1 MRYQRRKPVYS
12 TNPKV
17 TTRCRKCGSDPC
29 RCSRKVR
36 SLPPEQQVA
45 HIQREI
51 KGRRGK
57 TVTVIQNLQLSA
69 DDAKSLSKRLKRAC
83 GSGGTVKDGNIEIQG
98 DHRDKGAAELETLG
112 YKTKFTGG

>member
-1 MRYQRRKPVYS
+1 MPRERRRPVYS
-12 TNPKV
+12 TNPDV
-17 TTRCRKCGSDPC
+17 ATRCRKCGSDPC
-29 RCSRKVR
+29 RCSPKTK

-45 HIQREI
+45 HIRREK

-57 TVTVIQNLQLSA
+57 TVTVVSDLQLSPEDMKA
-69 DDAKSLSKRLKRAC
+69 LSKRLKQAC

-98 DHRDKGAAELETLG
+98 DHRDKVAGELSALG

>member
-1 MRYQRRKPVYS
+1 MRRERQKPVYS
-12 TNPKV
+12 TNPDV
-17 TTRCRKCGSDPC
+17 PTRCRKCGSDPC
-29 RCSRKVR
+29 RCSPKTR

-45 HIQREI
+45 HIRREK

-57 TVTVIQNLQLSA
+57 TVTVVGNLQLRSE
-69 DDAKSLSKRLKRAC
+69 DMKSLSKHLKQAC

-98 DHRDKGAAELETLG
+98 DHRDKVAAELETLG

>member
-1 MRYQRRKPVYS
+1 MRYERRKPVYS
-12 TNPKV
+12 TNPNV
-17 TTRCRKCGSDPC
+17 ATRCRKCGSNPC
-29 RCSRKVR
+29 RCSPKVR

-45 HIQREI
+45 HIRREK

-69 DDAKSLSKRLKRAC
+69 EDMKSLSKRLKQAC

-98 DHRDKGAAELETLG
+98 DHRDKVAAELGALG

>member
-1 MRYQRRKPVYS
+1 MRRERRKPVYS
-12 TNPKV
+12 TNPNA

-29 RCSRKVR
+29 RCRRATK
-36 SLPPEQQVA
+36 SLPPAQQVA
-45 HIQREI
+45 HIRREK

-69 DDAKSLSKRLKRAC
+69 DDMKALSKHLKQTC

-98 DHRDKGAAELETLG
+98 DHRDKVADELGALG